1 MARRRGNNNST
12 GSCIIY
18 MFMIGFITSVA
29 GAIASFIAKNGTI
42 VIFLFIA
49 IFAIMFY
56 IAKKHEKM
64 QKDLLEE
71 QKLYEEA
78 NNNDANLVTGNI
90 KLVNE
95 KDMWS
100 IRIDSNFRIEFIA
113 LDINEDLRLIENIK
127 IMEVSK
133 HYG

>member
-1 MARRRGNNNST
+1 MKETLRMGEKAKS
-12 GSCIIY
+12 SLSY
-18 MFMIGFITSVA
+18 AMEGFLDKSQEKIDK
-29 GAIASFIAKNGTI
+29 SFK
-42 VIFLFIA
+42 V
-49 IFAIMFY
+49 
-56 IAKKHEKM
+56 E
-64 QKDLLEE
+64 
-71 QKLYEEA
+71 
-78 NNNDANLVTGNI
+78 